1 MNIFLRNS
9 SMTKHVATYPTDEQ
23 LERWKRE
30 AAEMDMSF
38 SEWIQ
43 AMVEAGMKKFSPSVE
58 RDEDINDLR
67 EQRNDLRKELEARR
81 SRVQELETALY
92 QGEREAIAEYIENNP
107 GAEYG
112 EIIQHMM
119 NSTPERVSRQ
129 LDVLDGERVQR
140 DEEMF
145 YPIESE
151 K

>member
-1 MNIFLRNS
+1 
-9 SMTKHVATYPTDEQ
+9 MTKHVATYPTDEQ

-67 EQRNDLRKELEARR
+67 KQRNNLRKELEARR

-92 QGEREAIAEYIENNP
+92 QGEREAIAEYVENNP

-129 LDVLDGERVQR
+129 LDVLDGERVRR

>member
-1 MNIFLRNS
+1 MANQ
-9 SMTKHVATYPTDEQ
+9 VATYPTDEQ

-30 AAEMDMSF
+30 AEGMDMSF

-43 AMVEAGMKKFSPSVE
+43 GMVEAGMKNFSPSVE
-58 RDEDINDLR
+58 RDEDIQDLR

-92 QGEREAIAEYIENNP
+92 QGEREAIAEYIDSNP

-140 DEEMF
+140 EGELF
-145 YPIESE
+145 YPIEGGE
-151 K
+151 